1 MFIKITSVSLLTSI
15 ILASIPASTQT
26 KYFYQKCSCPCCRW
40 KVTIHICCDPRRFWR
55 GWPRKS
61 PAPPVRLKT
70 YPEFPRGW
78 GPSGNSGRRFEAAN
92 TNSASAKGKRN
103 SVSVVPFSDVTQGF
117 PFIDVNHVVF
127 HFVTVGLHFKFKQC
141 CYLDCSSVSYN
152 DVITNG
158 DDPHNYRAMT
168 TFSFTLL

>member
-1 MFIKITSVSLLTSI
+1 MYTTNIFLSK
-15 ILASIPASTQT
+15 
-26 KYFYQKCSCPCCRW
+26 FSCPCCRW
-40 KVTIHICCDPRRFWR
+40 KVTIHICCDPRKFWR

-78 GPSGNSGRRFEAAN
+78 GPSGSFGRRFEAAN

-127 HFVTVGLHFKFKQC
+127 HFVTVAPFQIQAVL
-141 CYLDCSSVSYN
+141 LLVSYN
-152 DVITNG
+152 DVMTNG
-158 DDPHNYRAMT
+158 DDPHKYRAMT